1 MVDLIGEILK
11 RIKNAEHNTK
21 EAMASGVN
29 VHNFDDYQR
38 LLGNREG
45 LTQALGIVED
55 LLSEDDDENL

>member
-11 RIKNAEHNTK
+11 RIKNAEHDTK
-21 EAMASGVN
+21 EAISSGVN

-45 LTQALGIVED
+45 LTQALSIVED